1 MKTAYEIKAAKNQDL
16 FVDLLNQDPEHI
28 SRAKAKT
35 AQVRQQ
41 RRTEAEQQLEKVKAD
56 HVKALEVQQHLR
68 ALDFKQFQARV
79 TKMTID
85 HNATTATLV
94 TAALAVGYILAFL

>member
-1 MKTAYEIKAAKNQDL
+1 MKTAYEVKAAKNQDL
-16 FVDLLNQDPEHI
+16 FVDLLNHDPEHI
-28 SRAKAKT
+28 ARAKAK
-35 AQVRQQ
+35 ASQVRQQ
-41 RRTEAEQQLEKVKAD
+41 RRTEAERQLEQVKAD
-56 HVKALEVQQHLR
+56 HARELAAEFRLR
-68 ALDFKQFQARV
+68 EIEAANFRERA